1 MSKVTIE
8 VGERFSDNGT
18 TIGVKKPLEFEL
30 ELDGRPHLTRY
41 GKLETFAEGESGLR
55 DKLRVLLPYMWRNY
69 IFFEDNTNEMAD
81 FLKEHLEEIK

>member
-1 MSKVTIE
+1 MSKVTIG

-18 TIGVKKPLEFEL
+18 IIEVKKPLEFEL
-30 ELDGRPHLTRY
+30 ELDGKQHLTRY